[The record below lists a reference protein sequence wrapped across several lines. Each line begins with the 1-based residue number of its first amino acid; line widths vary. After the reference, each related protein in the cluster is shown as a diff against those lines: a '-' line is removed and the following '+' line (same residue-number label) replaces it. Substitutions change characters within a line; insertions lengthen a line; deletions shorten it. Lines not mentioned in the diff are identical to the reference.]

1 VEIVSDAPSLMSRLR
16 RAPPAVLLLNS
27 MKDARSVDV
36 AEQVRSL
43 RGNDDLVLVLLF
55 DSFDHIDTQQLA
67 RLNVQAWLSKTRTTR
82 DTLSETITRLVGK
95 GARRQ
100 A

>member
-1 VEIVSDAPSLMSRLR
+1 MSRLR
-16 RAPPAVLLLNS
+16 RAPPAVLLLNT
-27 MKDARSVDV
+27 MNDARPVDV

-43 RGNDDLVLVLLF
+43 PGNDDLILILLF
-55 DSFDHIDTQQLA
+55 DSFDHLDTQQLA

-82 DTLSETITRLVGK
+82 ETLSRTITKLVGK
-95 GARRQ
+95 SARRP